1 MRGDFGRNAVATRSK
16 LFRDHASGPLKGMD
30 TPTALKGM
38 DTPTAFAGLI
48 TVLS

>member
-1 MRGDFGRNAVATRSK
+1 MRGDFGRNAVATQSK
-16 LFRDHASGPLKGMD
+16 LFRDQASGP
-30 TPTALKGM
+30 LKGM